1 MSRTAKNQQVV
12 ITLTQEQFNA
22 LLNAR
27 NSDGIVSFNNL
38 QQEPKKEVNAKTKE
52 PKIMSISELLN
63 DDEFKLNYI
72 KFINKNAHRSSP
84 YVKDLYVY
92 VRGLLENE
100 KLTGV
105 EKDIID
111 LIDTCTIKNLKNALE
126 GLKKDLIK
134 KCRLEITYKNIQYA
148 RKSEFIAYDNQ
159 GNFYYLE
166 GEKDQATLKKMSLK
180 DLLGA

>member
-1 MSRTAKNQQVV
+1 MKQT
-12 ITLTQEQFNA
+12 ITLTQEQLA
-22 LLNAR
+22 SIITKSVQEA
-27 NSDGIVSFNNL
+27 L
-38 QQEPKKEVNAKTKE
+38 QQQPKKEQGKQQFYLANIKTTQE
-52 PKIMSISELLN
+52 ILES
-63 DDEFKLNYI
+63 DEFKLNYI

-111 LIDTCTIKNLKNALE
+111 LVDTCTIKNFKNALD

-166 GEKDQATLKKMSLK
+166 GEKEKATLKKMAIK
-180 DLLGA
+180 DLLVA